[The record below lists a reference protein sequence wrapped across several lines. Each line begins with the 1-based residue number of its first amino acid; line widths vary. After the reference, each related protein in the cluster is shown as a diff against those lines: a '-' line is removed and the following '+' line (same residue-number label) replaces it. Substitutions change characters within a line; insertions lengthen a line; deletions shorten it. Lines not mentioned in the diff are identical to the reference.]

1 MGENEMKTLA
11 DALWGYFL
19 EKHLKPYL
27 SDSVCYFMATVT
39 AAPSGGVIGI
49 QRPYDD
55 EIFLP
60 YAWSAENLQPG
71 QTCLVLVFGDL
82 TNAIVLGAGDMGEP
96 GIYVTKAG
104 LAQTTGNAT
113 DNTMSQA
120 AITTALNGKA
130 NTYTY
135 TFANGNWTHSGTTYT
150 ITLLET
156 THKCGANPSV
166 EVYKLVGSAYQQYY
180 GMPSKGWTISVNADG
195 DITLTASA
203 AFSGK
208 LVIR

>member
-1 MGENEMKTLA
+1 MGENEMRTLA

-39 AAPSGGVIGI
+39 AAPSGGIIGI

-60 YAWSAENLQPG
+60 YAWSAENLLPG

-82 TNAIVLGAGDMGEP
+82 TNAIVIGAGDMGNP
-96 GIYVTKAG
+96 GISKVYTSAFTSADWTQVGTAYSITVTE
-104 LAQTTGNAT
+104 
-113 DNTMSQA
+113 
-120 AITTALNGKA
+120 
-130 NTYTY
+130 
-135 TFANGNWTHSGTTYT
+135 FA
-150 ITLLET
+150 
-156 THKCGANPSV
+156 HKCGTNPAV
-166 EVYKLVGSAYQQYY
+166 DVYRLVGSAYQKYY
-180 GMPSKGWTISVNADG
+180 GMPSAGWTVSVNADG
-195 DITLTASA
+195 DVTLTASA